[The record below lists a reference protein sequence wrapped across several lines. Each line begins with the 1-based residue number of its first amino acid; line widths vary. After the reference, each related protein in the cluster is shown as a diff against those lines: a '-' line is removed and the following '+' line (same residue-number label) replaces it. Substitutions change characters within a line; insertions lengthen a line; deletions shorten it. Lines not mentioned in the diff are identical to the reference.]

1 MTNRIGRRELLGA
14 GIGLCASLGAGAAF
28 AQAPQTAPREAGTD
42 ALGRRLGG
50 PARGGGKPIP
60 KRVAKTTKMF
70 LTPPGWPNAIDI
82 DHDQKRGFW
91 VQEQRHD
98 NKPEAAWLVDWK
110 GKLLHTVM
118 TNCKDTSG
126 MCFGNGYV
134 WSGANGASVIN
145 PPDPPINGVF
155 QTDMNGKEISHR
167 QIPFGPKNNG
177 GATHGM
183 SWQEGEGK
191 IWIASNR
198 LGTILRIDPKSWEV
212 DYMFPATRVPALAQR
227 LHGIAYDNGFIWQ
240 VNGQQAPGTTG
251 YEGYTPGLIKYD
263 IKTGQVVEQ
272 VVFEPGSCD
281 MHDVTVNNGQLY
293 GVDAGEHPGWSI
305 DKPEYQQPGFPPLN
319 SPSGGYVFR
328 IDLL

>member
-1 MTNRIGRRELLGA
+1 LLGA
-14 GIGLCASLGAGAAF
+14 GIGLFSSLGARTVFG
-28 AQAPQTAPREAGTD
+28 QAGQAKRDTGTD
-42 ALGRRLGG
+42 ALGRRIGG
-50 PARGGGKPIP
+50 PAPAPRQVP
-60 KRVAKTTKMF
+60 KRVAKTTKLF

-82 DHDQKRGFW
+82 DHDQQRGFW

-98 NKPEAAWLVDWK
+98 RKPESAWLVDWK
-110 GKLLHTVM
+110 GKLLHTVV
-118 TNCKDTSG
+118 THGEDTSG
-126 MCFGNGYV
+126 MCYGNGFV
-134 WSGANGASVIN
+134 WSGANGASVAN
-145 PPDPPINGVF
+145 PPDPPVNGVF
-155 QTDMNGKEISHR
+155 QTDMNGKQISHR
-167 QIPFGPKNNG
+167 QIPFGPANNG

-183 SWQEGEGK
+183 SWQQDEGK

-198 LGTILRIDPKSWEV
+198 LQTIMRIDPKTWNV
-212 DYMFPATRVPALAQR
+212 DYMFPTTRVPALAER

-240 VNGQQAPGTTG
+240 VNGHQAPGSTG

-305 DKPEYQQPGFPPLN
+305 DKPEYQRPGFPPLN
-319 SPSGGYVFR
+319 SPSGGYVFK

>member
-1 MTNRIGRRELLGA
+1 
-14 GIGLCASLGAGAAF
+14 
-28 AQAPQTAPREAGTD
+28 
-42 ALGRRLGG
+42 
-50 PARGGGKPIP
+50 
-60 KRVAKTTKMF
+60 MF

-98 NKPEAAWLVDWK
+98 NKPEAAWLVDWN

-126 MCFGNGYV
+126 MCFGNGHV

-155 QTDMNGKEISHR
+155 QTDMNGKQISHR
-167 QIPFGPKNNG
+167 QIPFGPKDNG

-183 SWQEGEGK
+183 SWQQDSGK

-198 LGTILRIDPKSWEV
+198 LQTIMRIDPRTWEV
-212 DYMFPATRVPALAQR
+212 DYMFPTTRVPVLAER

-240 VNGQQAPGTTG
+240 VNGRQEPGTTG

-305 DKPEYQQPGFPPLN
+305 DKPEYQRPGFPPLN

-328 IDLL
+328 IELL